1 MYNIV
6 KENQKLFIELAK
18 VLNAKGA
25 NIEMESCFIGEEFV
39 TTNVPE
45 VRGYMG
51 PEGDGFYFRANHK
64 YFGISE
70 IEIAELFPITID
82 GHIFRMISFSEFEI
96 EFTELFP
103 INIDGYNFRMVS
115 FSDYEV
121 EFDGDRSYPESV
133 SFIIEKEGKNILS

>member
-39 TTNVPE
+39 TTNIPE

-51 PEGDGFYFRANHK
+51 PDGEGFYFRANRN

-70 IEIAELFPITID
+70 IEFA
-82 GHIFRMISFSEFEI
+82 
-96 EFTELFP
+96 ELFP

-121 EFDGDRSYPESV
+121 EFDGDRSYPESA
-133 SFIIEKEGKNILS
+133 SFIIEKDGQNILK

>member
-1 MYNIV
+1 M
-6 KENQKLFIELAK
+6 ENKNLFIELAR

-39 TTNVPE
+39 TTNIPE

-51 PEGDGFYFRANHK
+51 PDGEGFYFRANRN

-70 IEIAELFPITID
+70 IEFA
-82 GHIFRMISFSEFEI
+82 
-96 EFTELFP
+96 ELFP

-133 SFIIEKEGKNILS
+133 SFIIEKDGQNILK

>member
-1 MYNIV
+1 M
-6 KENQKLFIELAK
+6 KNQNLFIELAK

-51 PEGDGFYFRANHK
+51 PDGEGFYFRANRN
-64 YFGISE
+64 YFGIS
-70 IEIAELFPITID
+70 
-82 GHIFRMISFSEFEI
+82 EI

>member
-39 TTNVPE
+39 ITNVPE

-51 PEGDGFYFRANHK
+51 PDGEGFYFRANRN

-70 IEIAELFPITID
+70 LEISNVFPI
-82 GHIFRMISFSEFEI
+82 SI
-96 EFTELFP
+96 E
-103 INIDGYNFRMVS
+103 GYDVRMVS
-115 FSDYEV
+115 FSEYEV
-121 EFDGDRSYPESV
+121 EFDNDRSYPESF
-133 SFIIEKEGKNILS
+133 SFIIEKDGQNILK

>member
-6 KENQKLFIELAK
+6 KENQNLFIELAS

-25 NIEMESCFIGEEFV
+25 NIEMEGSFQNGEFIYS
-39 TTNVPE
+39 NMPE

-51 PEGDGFYFRANHK
+51 PEGEGFYFRANRR
-64 YFGISE
+64 YFGLSE
-70 IEIAELFPITID
+70 
-82 GHIFRMISFSEFEI
+82 MEFAN
-96 EFTELFP
+96 LFP
-103 INIDGYNFRMVS
+103 INIDGYNCRMAS

-121 EFDGDRSYPESV
+121 EFDGDRSYPESI

>member
-51 PEGDGFYFRANHK
+51 PDGEGFYFHANRN

-70 IEIAELFPITID
+70 IEFA
-82 GHIFRMISFSEFEI
+82 
-96 EFTELFP
+96 ELFP